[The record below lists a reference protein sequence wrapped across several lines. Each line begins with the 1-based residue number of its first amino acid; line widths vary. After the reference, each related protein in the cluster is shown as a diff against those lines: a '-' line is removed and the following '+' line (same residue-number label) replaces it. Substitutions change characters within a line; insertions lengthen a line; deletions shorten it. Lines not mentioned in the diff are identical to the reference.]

1 MLPDAQRGM
10 AILLAMLVL
19 AMAAIAAAGFIFRT
33 SLEWRKFE
41 NASSLGQARWV
52 LRAAE
57 NWAGAV
63 LRDDQRQSSVDHRGE
78 LWAREL
84 PPVDSEGYAVSGGI
98 QDMDGRFNLN
108 NLLRDGVVDA
118 PQLAIL
124 RRLLANLELP
134 DDLAD
139 DVADWMDADSV
150 TLRDQ
155 SPESA
160 YYLALDPPV
169 VPSDRPLA
177 TVDELIRVRG
187 VDAAVLDRLRPHVAT
202 LPERTGINVNTATP
216 EVLAALVDGLTTEQA
231 DTLASRRDR
240 TYFRDVADF
249 NQALPVGMS
258 PVADMARVDSRYFL
272 VTARAR
278 HDRVDIGSRALLRRD
293 GEKTP
298 VLVWRASL

>member
-1 MLPDAQRGM
+1 M

-19 AMAAIAAAGFIFRT
+19 AMASIAAAGFVFRA

-57 NWAGAV
+57 HWAGAV

-84 PPVDSEGYAVSGGI
+84 PPVDSEGYAISGGI
-98 QDMDGRFNLN
+98 QDLDGRFNVN
-108 NLLRDGVVDA
+108 NLLRDGKVDLS
-118 PQLAIL
+118 QLAML
-124 RRLLANLELP
+124 RRLLATLDLP
-134 DDLAD
+134 EALAD
-139 DVADWMDADSV
+139 DVADWIDADTV
-150 TLRDQ
+150 TQREQ
-155 SPESA
+155 SPEA
-160 YYLALDPPV
+160 DIYRALDPPV
-169 VPSDRPLA
+169 TPVDRPLA

-187 VDAAVLDRLRPHVAT
+187 VDATILARLRPHIVA

-231 DTLASRRDR
+231 YTLAARRDR
-240 TYFRDVADF
+240 TYFRDVAEF
-249 NQALPVGMS
+249 SQALPPGLQ
-258 PVADMARVDSRYFL
+258 PVADMARVDSRFFL

-298 VLVWRASL
+298 ILVWRASL